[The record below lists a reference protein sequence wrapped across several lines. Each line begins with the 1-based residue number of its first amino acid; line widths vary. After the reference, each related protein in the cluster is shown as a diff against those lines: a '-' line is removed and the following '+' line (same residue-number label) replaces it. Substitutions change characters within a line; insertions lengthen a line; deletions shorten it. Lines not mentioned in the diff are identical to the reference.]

1 MSIGSM
7 NTVYLCM
14 TVCLVLGGMVDSL
27 PQSEEG
33 CGRDR
38 LTGKPRLGGDTWYD
52 GCNQCRCL
60 SDSRPGCTKKLCPPQ
75 TRKTCGGRSQWE
87 EKSGSKVRQCHC
99 DLGEAVCNPASN
111 QCGVGSDGRQRQ
123 VGDRWQES
131 CNTCFCTETGV
142 PACTLQLCQEDL
154 PASAPISTSRINF
167 PTVSRDRIPDSPPLS
182 LLEEVSLRDGTVV
195 QCLQDGVTKCTGVR
209 IAAEL
214 SQLRAGANL
223 SFLAGTGITVRLRRD
238 PAVSSSS
245 TSLSLSLEDG
255 GEGTIVVGRG
265 GAVYGSINPATG
277 SLIYALEACGKDCN
291 VLLQRDRQF
300 FNQFK

>member
-1 MSIGSM
+1 M

-38 LTGKPRLGGDTWYD
+38 LTGEPRLEGDTWYD

-60 SDSRPGCTKKLCPPQ
+60 SNGRPGCTKKVCPPHQ
-75 TRKTCGGRSQWE
+75 RETCGGRSQWE
-87 EKSGSKVRQCHC
+87 EKSGSEVRQCHC
-99 DLGEAVCNPASN
+99 DLGEAVCNPTSN
-111 QCGVGSDGRQRQ
+111 RCGVGSDGRQRQ

-131 CNTCFCTETGV
+131 CNTCFCTGTGV
-142 PACTLQLCQEDL
+142 PACSFIHCGGD
-154 PASAPISTSRINF
+154 NF
-167 PTVSRDRIPDSPPLS
+167 PSESRDRIPDSPPLS

-214 SQLRAGANL
+214 SQLKAGANL

-238 PAVSSSS
+238 PAVSSIF

-255 GEGTIVVGRG
+255 GEGTIVVRRS
-265 GAVYGSINPATG
+265 GAVYGTITPGTG

-291 VLLQRDRQF
+291 VLLQTDRQF
-300 FNQFK
+300 FNQFKD